1 MEQKILDLLLEMNS
15 EIKGVKNEM
24 QSMKSEIKNLKD
36 EVQDMKSDFDLR
48 LDKLEFKMKD
58 GFETLELKIDDVHL
72 KLRKSNKR
80 LSEQIAANMEN
91 IENLKN

>member
-1 MEQKILDLLLEMNS
+1 MEKKILDLLLEMNS

-24 QSMKSEIKNLKD
+24 RDIKNEIKDIN
-36 EVQDMKSDFDLR
+36 LR

-58 GFETLELKIDDVHL
+58 GFETLELKIDDVDL

-80 LSEQIAANMEN
+80 LSEQIAANMES

>member
-1 MEQKILDLLLEMNS
+1 MEKKILDLLLEMNS

-24 QSMKSEIKNLKD
+24 RDMKNEIKDIN
-36 EVQDMKSDFDLR
+36 LR

-58 GFETLELKIDDVHL
+58 GFETLELKIDDVDL

-80 LSEQIAANMEN
+80 LSEQIAANMES